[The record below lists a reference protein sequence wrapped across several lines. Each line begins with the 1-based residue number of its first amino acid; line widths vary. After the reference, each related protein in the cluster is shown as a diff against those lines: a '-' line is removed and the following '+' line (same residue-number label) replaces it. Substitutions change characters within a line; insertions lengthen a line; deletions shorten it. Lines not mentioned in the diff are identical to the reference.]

1 MKQLFF
7 ILVMVCMVIVV
18 CGFGIAENTGEFKT
32 KVQQEEESVIN
43 EQEGNIAGYVP
54 ASTPTAVE
62 ANPLEDRSEYAEDNP
77 DIEYNPLDDQFE
89 PVWGEADEEADQ
101 SPLSDEF

>member
-1 MKQLFF
+1 MKKLFF
-7 ILVMVCMVIVV
+7 ILLMAYIGIVV
-18 CGFGIAENTGEFKT
+18 CSLGIAENTGEFKT
-32 KVQQEEESVIN
+32 EVQLEEEPVIN

-77 DIEYNPLDDQFE
+77 DIQYNPFDVQFE
-89 PVWGEADEEADQ
+89 PAWGEADEDADQ